1 MQISLLILKA
11 EEGWCVA
18 EHTIWAQVEAQE
30 RLSDVE
36 TWNTW
41 WPTSHHSGREVGS
54 AVVESCQC
62 LWLILTCCWNKPCP
76 VIIFPRKTKSHPWLQ
91 LLSEGVFKDSDIS
104 MAPDEEK
111 HHNWLYDLSSPV
123 ALTTNLIIK
132 WTEVVC
138 KLLMSKPVTSLQL
151 EHSWITFYDFI
162 CAWM

>member
-1 MQISLLILKA
+1 MLQSILS
-11 EEGWCVA
+11 
-18 EHTIWAQVEAQE
+18 EHKSRPRKGCLMLRPEIHDDPHHITQAE
-30 RLSDVE
+30 RL
-36 TWNTW
+36 
-41 WPTSHHSGREVGS
+41 
-54 AVVESCQC
+54 AV
-62 LWLILTCCWNKPCP
+62 LWLNLVSAYGSFSHVVGTSP
-76 VIIFPRKTKSHPWLQ
+76 VQLLYSQEKQKSHPWLQ